1 MISVAA
7 LVCLLVMTLIC
18 GSLLRTIQTQRALV
32 RSEERRLQ
40 ADWLAES
47 GLERACARLANDA
60 EYQGETWS
68 VTADQLGGKDNAAVT
83 IQVAARP
90 GKDGE
95 IQRLVSVQADYPS
108 DPSRR
113 VRARR
118 QAIVDIAARA
128 REAAP

>member
-18 GSLLRTIQTQRALV
+18 GSLLRTIQTQRALL

-60 EYQGETWS
+60 EYQGENWS
-68 VTADQLGGKDNAAVT
+68 LTGNQMGGKEDATVT
-83 IQVAARP
+83 IHVAARP
-90 GKDGE
+90 GKDGVR
-95 IQRLVSVQADYPS
+95 QRLVNVQADYPR
-108 DPSRR
+108 DPVRR
-113 VRARR
+113 VRVRR
-118 QAIVDIAARA
+118 QALVDVAARGGG
-128 REAAP
+128 AAP